1 MKKER
6 VKEITIEV
14 PSGVTLSAE
23 ELAALLERFSIRVID
38 QKSHEVVLKIKQ
50 PHLGKRYKE

>member
-1 MKKER
+1 MKKES

-38 QKSHEVVLKIKQ
+38 QKSHEVLLKIKQ
-50 PHLGKRYKE
+50 PPIKHSKV

>member
-1 MKKER
+1 MKKEP
-6 VKEITIEV
+6 VKEITIEI

-23 ELAALLERFSIRVID
+23 ELAALLERFNIRVID

-50 PHLGKRYKE
+50 PHLCKD